1 MDEIDVLARHKIPF
15 ARTAPTGGIVAAT
28 YFLSASGCDAA
39 FFLGPPGQRTD
50 FRLLARLLDFP
61 HLSLASRVEAEVF
74 FGQPPGRLTPMAL
87 AFYEFDRFPVVAA
100 SALMNAPA
108 LGFAIGGG
116 TRVWLSPDALCE
128 LVAALGFSFQ
138 ILDNANEI
146 PEMALS
152 HPEDSRGSATR
163 RSPTSS

>member
-1 MDEIDVLARHKIPF
+1 MKSMCSRVTRFPLRAQRRP
-15 ARTAPTGGIVAAT
+15 AASLPRRI
-28 YFLSASGCDAA
+28 FCPRLDATPR